1 MALFLAM
8 AVLVLAGLSL
18 AMWLPLRAARR
29 ADFIRT
35 FAFHKGLYERL
46 LKRRPELTLKDCQLV
61 GRALR
66 QFFLA
71 YLKGGRRFVSM
82 PSQLADD
89 LWHEFILYTKN
100 YEHFCRRA
108 FGGFLHHTPAVVL
121 GSSRDANAGLRR
133 CWWLACREE
142 NINPRRPTRLPLL
155 FALDAKFGVADGF
168 RYVPDC
174 GSVRRQSEADDRGQ
188 TYCGADLGVPAFGGG
203 VADSASGCGGG
214 HSGHGDHSGH
224 GGGHSGDA
232 SGCSASGCSGSS
244 CGGGGC
250 GGGGGGGD

>member
-1 MALFLAM
+1 MALFLVM
-8 AVLVLAGLSL
+8 MVLVLAGLSV

-35 FAFHKGLYERL
+35 FAFPKGLYERL

-61 GRALR
+61 GHALR

-71 YLKGGRRFVSM
+71 YLKGGRKFVSM

-89 LWHEFILYTKN
+89 LWHELILYTKN

-121 GSSRDANAGLRR
+121 GSNRDANAGLRR

-174 GSVRRQSEADDRGQ
+174 GSVRRQSEQADRVQ
-188 TYCGADLGVPAFGGG
+188 TYCGTDLAFAGFGDG
-203 VADSASGCGGG
+203 AADSGSGCGSG

-224 GGGHSGDA
+224 GGHSGDA

-250 GGGGGGGD
+250 GGGGGGD